1 MYRLLLLLLISF
13 LPLSALDDV
22 KILKRAESLMK
33 SDKKDDCFKAYNDYK
48 NLYLHSVM
56 NGDKKLRLKSL
67 EGIVGC
73 GAKLHIDVTKYST
86 ELENFKSNSSVNTS
100 KKKVTVTSSH
110 RLNSSEFIDN
120 KLVLTFD
127 KKLENN
133 QVNYFKIYDAKKQR
147 FRYIF
152 DVHAIMATSNK
163 KLSYDGIK
171 RVVLAQFNSKTMR
184 LVIEDSEKVGIRFK
198 IDDEQLVIT
207 ITPSKKSLKEATAT
221 TKDVTPKR
229 ADRDKT
235 IVIDAGH
242 GGKDP
247 GAVGYKKYREKV
259 VVYKI
264 ANHLK
269 TILNSRGYK
278 VYMTRYGDKF
288 VKLKN
293 RTAYANKKEADLF
306 ISIHA
311 NAVGKKNANDVHGI
325 ETYFL
330 SPSRSD
336 RAERVAATENSADL
350 SDMNAYGKQSFLNFL
365 NHHKIVA
372 SNKLAIDLQ
381 RGMLGALNK
390 KYDNVKDGGVRE
402 GPFWVLVGAQMPAV
416 LVEVG
421 FISHPVEAKRLV
433 DDNYRKLMAQ
443 GMADGIER
451 YFANN

>member
-1 MYRLLLLLLISF
+1 MYRLLLLLLILF

-67 EGIVGC
+67 EVIVGC
-73 GAKLHIDVTKYST
+73 GAKLHIDVTRYST
-86 ELENFKSNSSVNTS
+86 ELENFKSKSSVNSS

-110 RLNSSEFIDN
+110 ILESSEFIDN
-120 KLVLTFD
+120 KLFLTFD
-127 KKLENN
+127 KKLEDN
-133 QVNYFKIYDAKKQR
+133 QVNYFKIYDAKKKR

-152 DVHAIMATSNK
+152 DVHAIMEKTYNK
-163 KLSYDGIK
+163 LKYGEIN
-171 RVVLAQFNSKTMR
+171 RIVLAQFNSKTIR
-184 LVIEDSEKVGIRFK
+184 LVIEDSEKIDISFK
-198 IDDEQLVIT
+198 KDDNQLVIT
-207 ITPSKKSLKEATAT
+207 IKEANKASKEDEVST

-247 GAVGYKKYREKV
+247 GAVGYKKYREKI

-264 ANHLK
+264 ASHLK

-293 RTAYANKKEADLF
+293 RTTFANEKEADLF

-451 YFANN
+451 Y